1 MEKSKDYYRLTALR
15 FLANGISL
23 LEDIEDLKE
32 TKLYT
37 KKLKY
42 YGNKF
47 VSELEKSVVPM
58 ENALHDSKDIE
69 VVNQL
74 QKVVQ
79 KFNQDIV
86 KGFIKD

>member
-37 KKLKY
+37 KQLKY

-58 ENALHDSKDIE
+58 ENALHDSEDIE

-86 KGFIKD
+86 KGFL